1 MPTRPTLALF
11 ALVFLSSVS
20 GAVQPASAQM
30 VPRMVSYP
38 RTSTTVTP
46 CTPDLQSPLFTRR
59 TIHYDARS
67 WIETTVTFAG
77 ADCSPESTL
86 YALQIGGA
94 YDAAQASHWTV
105 AYRTIT
111 PTRIGAAYLQQQCG
125 RYAWAAGVAQ
135 DVTADTCGAIA
146 LLRTVP

>member
-11 ALVFLSSVS
+11 TLAFLASAA
-20 GAVQPASAQM
+20 GAAQPASAQM

-46 CTPDLQSPLFTRR
+46 CTPDLQSSLSTRR
-59 TIHYDARS
+59 TIRYDARS
-67 WIETTVTFAG
+67 WNETTLTFAG
-77 ADCSPESTL
+77 AGCSPESTL
-86 YALQIGGA
+86 FALQIGGG

-105 AYRTIT
+105 TYRTIT
-111 PTRIGAAYLQQQCG
+111 PTQIGVAYLQQQCG

-135 DVTADTCGAIA
+135 DVTADACGAIA
-146 LLRTVP
+146 LLRTR